1 MHADEVPRR
10 RAAVGL
16 HRFHQRSAISLAV
29 STLGVSRKDQQPEGC
44 EEIAAIARALY
55 AEAEMTR

>member
-1 MHADEVPRR
+1 MLTRCP
-10 RAAVGL
+10 AVGPY
-16 HRFHQRSAISLAV
+16 RFHQRSAISLAV

-44 EEIAAIARALY
+44 EGIAAIARALY